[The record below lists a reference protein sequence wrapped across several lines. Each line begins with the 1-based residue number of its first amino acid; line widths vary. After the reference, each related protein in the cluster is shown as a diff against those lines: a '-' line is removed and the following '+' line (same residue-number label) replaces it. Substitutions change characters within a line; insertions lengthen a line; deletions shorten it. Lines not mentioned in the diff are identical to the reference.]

1 MAIVRKKSRSSKHA
15 KICAE
20 KPIIIIEDQKSL
32 GLMLQNMLS
41 DRLPC
46 DVHLAS
52 SLEEAKKLLD
62 QNSDY
67 LVALSDLNLPDAQYE
82 QILDTLNQYNLPT
95 VALTGEFGDE
105 LREKILSKGVV
116 DYVLKDSI
124 NAYSYVVDL
133 IGRLIKNKRI
143 KALVVDDS
151 KSICVLLKNVLE
163 QNGLHVL
170 TANCAKDAIAQ
181 LQKNPDI
188 KLMLTDFNM
197 PEKNG
202 VELTV
207 AVRKKLGKE
216 KIAIIGI
223 SEAHASNTTASFLK
237 NGANDFIHKPLNF
250 EEVITRVNQNLD
262 MLELLE
268 ENYKAANFD
277 FLTKLFNRRAFFS
290 NGQQAVDKAYSD
302 NKPISIAMLDIDF
315 FKKVNDTYGHDV
327 GDMVLVEFS
336 ALLTKHFRDQITARL
351 GGEEFAIVF
360 TGIPGSLVLKRLER
374 FRLAI
379 EEMTVEEEEQTI
391 KVTTSVGV
399 INNQDSDDLDDLLLS
414 ADKLLYNAKE
424 TGRNRVES
432 EIG

>member
-1 MAIVRKKSRSSKHA
+1 MAIVRKKSRSSKNA
-15 KICAE
+15 QICAE
-20 KPIIIIEDQKSL
+20 KPIIVIEDQKSL
-32 GLMLQNMLS
+32 GVMLQNMLS
-41 DRLPC
+41 DRWPC

-52 SLEEAKKLLD
+52 TLKEAKKLIEK
-62 QNSDY
+62 NNDY
-67 LVALSDLNLPDAQYE
+67 LVALADLNLPDAQYD
-82 QILDTLNQYNLPT
+82 QILDTLNQYNIPT

-143 KALVVDDS
+143 KTLIVDDS
-151 KSICVLLKNVLE
+151 KSIRVLLKNLLE
-163 QNGLHVL
+163 QNGLQVL
-170 TANCAKDAIAQ
+170 TADNAKDAIQQ
-181 LQKNPDI
+181 LQKNSDI

-197 PEKNG
+197 PEKSG

-223 SEAHASNTTASFLK
+223 SEAHASSTTASFLK

-268 ENYKAANFD
+268 ENFKAANFD
-277 FLTKLFNRRAFFS
+277 FLTNLFNRRSFFG
-290 NGQQAVDKAYSD
+290 NGQQLVEKAYSD

-315 FKKVNDTYGHDV
+315 FKRVNDTYGHDV
-327 GDMVLVEFS
+327 GDMVLIEFS
-336 ALLTKHFRDQITARL
+336 ELLAKHFRDQITARL
-351 GGEEFAIVF
+351 GGEEFAIIF
-360 TGIPGSLVLKRLER
+360 TGIPDSLVLKRLER

-379 EEMTVEEEEQTI
+379 EEMIVEDEEHTI
-391 KVTTSVGV
+391 MVTTSIGV
-399 INNQDSDDLDDLLLS
+399 VSNQESNDLDELLLI
-414 ADKLLYNAKE
+414 ADKLLYKAKE
-424 TGRNRVES
+424 SGRNRIIS
-432 EIG
+432 S